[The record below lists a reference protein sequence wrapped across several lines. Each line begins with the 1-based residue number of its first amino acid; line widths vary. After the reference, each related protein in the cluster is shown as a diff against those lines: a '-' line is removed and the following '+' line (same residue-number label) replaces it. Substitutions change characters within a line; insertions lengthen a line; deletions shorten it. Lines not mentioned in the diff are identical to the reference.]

1 LLNLNDLELLNI
13 QEIRLSLVFIRLF
26 GHIMCKIK
34 SRKNILILVL
44 ISINLA
50 FYLRSYQLAKKKSD
64 LILYN
69 TTADNTS
76 AIAFEIK
83 TKQYNIKRKTCL
95 MKIDEEIR
103 NEFKKIIPSGKTV
116 HVMGIPELGNHGDTF
131 IWLDEK
137 IIKTLTS

>member
-1 LLNLNDLELLNI
+1 
-13 QEIRLSLVFIRLF
+13 
-26 GHIMCKIK
+26 
-34 SRKNILILVL
+34 
-44 ISINLA
+44 
-50 FYLRSYQLAKKKSD
+50 
-64 LILYN
+64 
-69 TTADNTS
+69 
-76 AIAFEIK
+76 
-83 TKQYNIKRKTCL
+83 